1 MKPDDVKTNIGF
13 DLQNND
19 KDPKFQVGV
28 HLTISKDKNNFVK
41 GLNKLFLLKNFIILY
56 IWAYVIND
64 FNSEQ
69 IVGTFYKKE
78 SEKGKKSLKLKN

>member
-13 DLQNND
+13 GLQNND
-19 KDPKFQVGV
+19 KNPKFQVGV

-56 IWAYVIND
+56 IWAHVIND

>member
-78 SEKGKKSLKLKN
+78 SEKVKKSLKLKN

>member
-41 GLNKLFLLKNFIILY
+41 GLSKLFLLKNFIILY

-78 SEKGKKSLKLKN
+78 SEKVKKSLKLKN

>member
-1 MKPDDVKTNIGF
+1 MKPDGVKTNIGF

>member
-1 MKPDDVKTNIGF
+1 MKPDYVKTNIGF

-78 SEKGKKSLKLKN
+78 SEKVKKSLKLKN

>member
-1 MKPDDVKTNIGF
+1 MKPDGVKTNIGF

-69 IVGTFYKKE
+69 IVETFYKKE